1 MDTCSRKYT
10 GTHMDNSSFGIRV
23 GGNYMKYEEPIIAV
37 MELEKKDIVR
47 TSNTPG
53 YNWGGDN
60 DEDFV

>member
-10 GTHMDNSSFGIRV
+10 SSHMDNSEIRV
-23 GGNYMKYEEPIIAV
+23 GGGYMNYEKPIIAV
-37 MELEKKDIVR
+37 MELENKDIVR

-53 YNWGGDN
+53 YTWGGDN

>member
-1 MDTCSRKYT
+1 M
-10 GTHMDNSSFGIRV
+10 
-23 GGNYMKYEEPIIAV
+23 NYEKPIIAV
-37 MELEKKDIVR
+37 MELENKDIVR

>member
-1 MDTCSRKYT
+1 
-10 GTHMDNSSFGIRV
+10 
-23 GGNYMKYEEPIIAV
+23 MKYEEPIIAV